1 MLREMEGMTEG
12 DEMPEVTK
20 PAHEIVYDELIPLDE
35 LPGLTDRLRERLE
48 GHGIHTIQDILA
60 KTQDELSSIPGIGP
74 VTAQKMLDMA
84 QETRD
89 EALAEIA
96 DSLGAEE

>member
-1 MLREMEGMTEG
+1 M
-12 DEMPEVTK
+12 
-20 PAHEIVYDELIPLDE
+20 YDELIPLEE

-48 GHGIHTIQDILA
+48 SHGIHTIQDILA
-60 KTQDELSSIPGIGP
+60 KTSDELSSIPGIGP

-84 QETRD
+84 QETLD

-96 DSLGAEE
+96 DSLGGEE